1 MIKSAVKINK
11 LLLITVVLPTFLSV
25 IYFGLIAS
33 DVYISESSFVVR
45 SPEKQSASPLGMILK
60 SADIGRAQD
69 DSYAVQSFIL
79 SRDAL
84 GLLNDKLKIKEA
96 FSTNH
101 IDIFSRFNGL
111 GLDDSFEAF
120 YKYYQQKVV
129 VELDSSSSIGLINVR
144 AFTADDA
151 YQINLSL
158 LEMSET
164 LVNNLNER
172 ARQDMI
178 RFATREVE
186 AAEAKSKVAAQ
197 ALASFRN
204 KQTVIDPEKQSS
216 LHLQQIAK
224 MQEELIATRAQIAS
238 LQKFTRDNPQLPVLK
253 DKLATL
259 QKEILSENNRVTG
272 GELSLAN
279 KAQDYQVLALEREF
293 ADKQLAVALSSLEQ
307 ARNDAQ
313 RKQLYLERIAQ
324 PSRPDVA
331 MEPRRIKGILATILL
346 GLVAW
351 GILTILV
358 AGVREHRD

>member
-1 MIKSAVKINK
+1 VKINK
-11 LLLITVVLPTFLSV
+11 LLLITVVIPTFLSV
-25 IYFGLIAS
+25 IYFGIIAS

-60 SADIGRAQD
+60 SADIGGAQED
-69 DSYAVQSFIL
+69 AYAVQSFIM

-96 FSTNH
+96 FSNNH
-101 IDIFSRFNGL
+101 IDIFSRFNAL
-111 GLDDSFEAF
+111 GLNDSFEAF

-144 AFTADDA
+144 AYTADDA
-151 YQINLSL
+151 YKINLSL
-158 LEMSET
+158 LEMSEE

-178 RFATREVE
+178 RFAAREVE

-204 KQTVIDPEKQSS
+204 QQTVIDPEKQST

-224 MQEELIATRAQIAS
+224 MQDELLATRAQIAS
-238 LQKFTRDNPQLPVLK
+238 LQRFTRDNPQLPVLK

-259 QKEILSENNRVTG
+259 EKEILSENNRVTG

-293 ADKQLAVALSSLEQ
+293 ADRQLAVALSSLEQ

-313 RKQLYLERIAQ
+313 RKQLYLERISQ
-324 PSRPDVA
+324 PNKPDRA
-331 MEPRRIKGILATILL
+331 IEPRRIKGVLATFFL

-351 GILTILV
+351 GILTILI

>member
-1 MIKSAVKINK
+1 MIKSALKKHK
-11 LLLITVVLPTFLSV
+11 LLFVTVVLPSFLSA
-25 IYFGLIAS
+25 IYFGFIAS
-33 DVYISESSFVVR
+33 DIYISESAFVVR

-60 SADIGRAQD
+60 GADIGRSQD
-69 DSYAVQSFIL
+69 DSYVVQRFIA

-84 GLLNDKLKIKEA
+84 KELNNKLKVKDA
-96 FSTNH
+96 FSNNH
-101 IDIFSRFNGL
+101 IDLFSRFAGL
-111 GLDDSFEAF
+111 DWDDSFEALHQ
-120 YKYYQQKVV
+120 YYQKKVK
-129 VELDSSSSIGLINVR
+129 VELDQSSSIGVINVR
-144 AFTADDA
+144 AFTAEDA

-158 LEMSET
+158 LEMSEA
-164 LVNNLNER
+164 LVNQLNER

-186 AAEAKSKVAAQ
+186 AAEEKSKAAAQ
-197 ALASFRN
+197 ILANFRN

-238 LQKFTRDNPQLPVLK
+238 LQRFTRDNPQLPVLK

-259 QKEILSENNRVTG
+259 EKEILTENNRVAG

-279 KAQDYQVLALEREF
+279 KAQAYQVLALEREF

-324 PSRPDVA
+324 PNKPDVA
-331 MEPRRIKGILATILL
+331 MEPRRLRGFFATFIL
-346 GLVAW
+346 GLIAW
-351 GILTILV
+351 GILTMLL
-358 AGVREHRD
+358 AGVREHQN

>member
-1 MIKSAVKINK
+1 VKINK
-11 LLLITVVLPTFLSV
+11 LLLITVVIPTFLSV
-25 IYFGLIAS
+25 IYFGIIAS

-60 SADIGRAQD
+60 SADIGGAQED
-69 DSYAVQSFIL
+69 AYAVQSFIM

-84 GLLNDKLKIKEA
+84 GLLNDKLKIKDA
-96 FSTNH
+96 FSNND
-101 IDIFSRFNGL
+101 IDIFSRFNTFGL
-111 GLDDSFEAF
+111 NDSFESF
-120 YKYYQQKVV
+120 YKFYQKKVV
-129 VELDSSSSIGLINVR
+129 VELDSSSIGLITVR
-144 AFTADDA
+144 SFTADDA
-151 YQINLSL
+151 YKINLSL
-158 LEMSET
+158 LEMSEE

-186 AAEAKSKVAAQ
+186 VAEAKSKAAAQ
-197 ALASFRN
+197 ALANFRN
-204 KQTVIDPEKQSS
+204 QQTVIDPEKQST

-224 MQEELIATRAQIAS
+224 MQDELITTRAQIAS
-238 LQKFTRDNPQLPVLK
+238 LQRFTRDNPQLPVLK

-259 QKEILSENNRVTG
+259 EKEILSENNRVTG

-293 ADKQLAVALSSLEQ
+293 ADRQLTVALSSLEQ

-313 RKQLYLERIAQ
+313 RKQLYLERISQ
-324 PSRPDVA
+324 PSKPDRA
-331 MEPRRIKGILATILL
+331 MEPRRIKGVLATFFL